1 MGNTN
6 KTGEEALREA
16 KKEAIKKEAIKK
28 ETIKKETV
36 KKETVKKEH
45 KGSMQKKIE
54 ELLSCLLLSVGA
66 LLASFS
72 VVCILIPN
80 DAIDYGTAGI
90 AIIISKLTNWNL
102 SMCVAGVFLPFIIVG
117 FLILG
122 KKFGIKALLGSAVY
136 TVGLAIFERIPFEL
150 NTEHFLAVVFGGAIL
165 GAGLSIILKNG
176 GCIDGSEIFAN
187 IVVKKISDKTGKNF
201 SMTYLLIG
209 FNACVY
215 AAVFLLINR
224 NAALMSLLVY
234 VVATSIINH
243 FTANYEAIK
252 QVTIIT
258 KEPEEL
264 INAIK
269 KELNKTCTM
278 MNSYGAIAGEN
289 KTLICYVNYFELPK
303 LKEII
308 SRNKGTFSTVSTIEE
323 ILR

>member
-1 MGNTN
+1 MANME
-6 KTGEEALREA
+6 KSKAEIQKSVEEFF
-16 KKEAIKKEAIKK
+16 
-28 ETIKKETV
+28 
-36 KKETVKKEH
+36 
-45 KGSMQKKIE
+45 
-54 ELLSCLLLSVGA
+54 SCLFIALGA

-90 AIIISKLTNWNL
+90 AIIISKLSGFNL
-102 SMCVAGVFLPFIIVG
+102 SMCVALVFLPFIIAG
-117 FLILG
+117 TWILG
-122 KKFGIKALLGSAVY
+122 RKFGAKALLGTAVY
-136 TVGLAIFERIPFEL
+136 TIGIAVFERIPFEL

-165 GAGLSIILKNG
+165 GAGLSLILKNG

-215 AAVFLLINR
+215 AAVFLLINQ

-243 FTANYEAIK
+243 FTDNYEAIK

-258 KEPEEL
+258 KEPDAL
-264 INAIK
+264 VKAIK

-278 MNSYGAIAGEN
+278 MDSYGAIAGEN

-303 LKEII
+303 MKEII
-308 SRNKGTFSTVSTIEE
+308 AKNKGTFSTVSTIDE